1 MIDLQRIWPFALAAV
16 VLLAVVILV
25 LLVSL
30 LRRSARA
37 SQFEDAE
44 PEPEPVKPEETPALP
59 GDEKGAMKGPA
70 PLGVRLAFGRA
81 GRRLDRA
88 AAGDRHRVP
97 LLLLL
102 GADGSRD
109 SDLLANAG
117 LELPFGAPADAGMD
131 LGQGRGFWF
140 LDRGVVLD
148 LAGDAVLAADGRSSD
163 ERSWRSAL
171 NLLQSLRP
179 KRPVDGVVLAIPCR
193 ELVEAQRSEAARE
206 ELAARAGRI
215 YRKLWQMQQRLGFR
229 LPVYLLVTGCE
240 RLPGFGKFSS
250 LLPPRLRDEMLG
262 WSSPFGSDA
271 AYRSGWVD
279 EAFSAAGKRMDDL
292 QMEVFADTPD
302 AADSLFVLPG
312 AVRSLNVPVR
322 AVLDQL
328 FKSSAY
334 HESLILRGIYLC
346 GREEE
351 AAEESGAG
359 STAGKTARR
368 SFFLKDLLNDKAFR
382 EAGLAL
388 PAARTLI
395 ARNRAVR
402 SAQAATAAAALLLGG
417 GLVWASYSLGHQAET
432 IEDFLGDTRPY
443 LRQARQGEQKDLS
456 DAKLKEGTIE
466 LLRGMARMDFN
477 YFGSVFVPSS
487 WFSSFHDRLQQ
498 AFTRSFEDI
507 ILRAIHNELEEE
519 ARNRIDPAMAEADP
533 SRTVDAARIVRVE
546 LMPEFTAL
554 QRYVKEMEEV
564 ERKGRLFNKL
574 PDSRDLQPLAELVQY
589 AFHEELPESFF
600 ANDRMYLEALRK
612 AQYSRFDPSR
622 FRADASWAAEKL
634 AESFFAALFR
644 GNPFIARLRNLT
656 GELQMAAVSD
666 ADASERFRDLLGRM
680 ADVETAL
687 SGTELVWGF
696 RRQFNLGPAF
706 EGVLTTIES
715 SPIFDPASA
724 RLIRQAG
731 ESGWRTFQRSLAA
744 ESSPLTGRILAVDG
758 DGRAEMQL
766 SQGTL
771 LLQGALKAFLTQ
783 SFVAS
788 GSSGRPILVELPPET
803 RLVWD
808 PFLLDKATAVTA
820 AYVRFREKGLL
831 VLPEDLRPAIKDV
844 ALSRSAAQAV
854 ELIASAQT
862 FERISPAVSQ
872 ILVEDEVRVDIGKF
886 TAATRP
892 VNELITALGG
902 IRLDEPARDLKKA
915 MSSEAYRLL
924 KSVDRLLEEEN
935 AYRPRNGGFAWWNG
949 LVPASPAAWSAK
961 DTTEVQIYLEK
972 TRARIANLSQ
982 VYAQPLLTW
991 LTRDTNLPH
1000 EVKVLTDKWQFI
1012 LDDLR
1017 DFDGK
1022 KPGNPVET
1030 LQDYIIN
1037 KMAKVDTRSC
1047 QTAIVTNVAQAGDSL
1062 FARNLRD
1069 LSRQL
1074 ESRCNSLAG
1083 DHVLELY
1090 QAAAHYFNQR
1100 LAGRYP
1106 FTSRAPGPSVPEANP
1121 EDLRAFFRLF
1131 DKCQEVFRSVPDEAG
1146 QERLRDARG
1155 FIERIARARAFFEPY
1170 LDAEKPELYPSF
1182 DVEADFR
1189 ILREREVEGNQIIG
1203 WTLEVGGERITDRE
1217 VENRKIRWHF
1227 GEPVR
1232 LSLRWAS
1239 DGPYQPVIRT
1249 PRSGLSV
1256 RERTVVYEYTN
1267 RWSLLTALAD
1277 NRATLRDLPSYVD
1290 DQPVTLAL
1298 AVHTEPIAGGPRSEV
1313 PTQVFLRLTVLA
1325 PGTTKALD
1333 PPTFP
1338 ERAPISE
1345 QQQQVVENEL

>member
-25 LLVSL
+25 LLISL

-44 PEPEPVKPEETPALP
+44 PEPEPEPAKLEETPATP

-88 AAGDRHRVP
+88 AAGDRHGVP

-148 LAGDAVLAADGRSSD
+148 LAGDAVLAADGRASD

-171 NLLQSLRP
+171 NLLQRLRP

-193 ELVEAQRSEAARE
+193 ELIEAQRNEAAQE
-206 ELAARAGRI
+206 ELTARAGRI

-240 RLPGFGKFSS
+240 RLPGFGSFSG
-250 LLPPRLRDEMLG
+250 LVPPRLRDEMLG
-262 WSSPFGSDA
+262 WSSPYGPDA

-279 EAFSAAGKRMDDL
+279 DAFTAVGKRMDDL
-292 QMEVFADTPD
+292 QMEVFADRPD
-302 AADSLFVLPG
+302 TADSLFLLPG

-322 AVLDQL
+322 AVLNQL

-334 HESLILRGIYLC
+334 HESLILRGIYFS
-346 GREEE
+346 GREEH
-351 AAEESGAG
+351 AEE

-388 PAARTLI
+388 PAARTLM

-432 IEDFLGDTRPY
+432 IEDFLGDTRPH
-443 LRQARQGEQKDLS
+443 LRQARQGEHKDLA
-456 DAKLKEGTIE
+456 DAKLKEGTLE
-466 LLRGMARMDFN
+466 LLRGMGRMDFN

-507 ILRAIHNELEEE
+507 ILQAIHNELEEE
-519 ARNRIDPAMAEADP
+519 ARNRIDPALAEAAP
-533 SRTVDAARIVRVE
+533 ARSANARIVRVE

-554 QRYVKEMEEV
+554 QRYVKEMDEV
-564 ERKGRLFNKL
+564 EKKGRLFNKL
-574 PDSRDLQPLAELVQY
+574 PDSRDLHPLAELVKF
-589 AFHEELPESFF
+589 AFQEELPESFF
-600 ANDRMYLEALRK
+600 ANDKMYLAALRK
-612 AQYSRFDPSR
+612 AQYARFDPAR
-622 FRADASWAAEKL
+622 FRPDASWAAEKL
-634 AESFFAALFR
+634 AESFLAALYR
-644 GNPFIARLRNLT
+644 GNPFIARLKILT
-656 GELQMAAVSD
+656 AELQKAAL
-666 ADASERFRDLLGRM
+666 ADAGETGRFRDLLDRM
-680 ADVETAL
+680 EDIETAL
-687 SGTELVWGF
+687 SGTELVWAF
-696 RRQFNLGPAF
+696 RRQYNLGPAF
-706 EGVLTTIES
+706 DGVLATIEI

-724 RLIRQAG
+724 HRIRQAG
-731 ESGWRTFQRSLAA
+731 DSGWRSFQRALAA
-744 ESSPLTGRILAVDG
+744 ESSSLTGTILAVDG
-758 DGRAEMQL
+758 DERAEMQL

-771 LLQGALKAFLTQ
+771 LLQSSLKMFLTQ
-783 SFVAS
+783 SFVAAGS
-788 GSSGRPILVELPPET
+788 GGRPIQVELPPGT

-820 AYVRFREKGLL
+820 AYERFRDKGLL

-844 ALSRSAAQAV
+844 ALNRSAAQAV
-854 ELIASAQT
+854 ELIVSAQT
-862 FERISPAVSQ
+862 FEPISPAVSQ
-872 ILVEDEVRVDIGKF
+872 TLVEDEVKTDIGMF

-892 VNELITALGG
+892 VNELMTALGR
-902 IRLDEPARDLKKA
+902 IHLDEPARDLRKA
-915 MSSEAYRLL
+915 MSSEANRLL
-924 KSVDRLLEEEN
+924 KSVDRLLEEQN
-935 AYRPRNGGFAWWNG
+935 AYEPRLGGFSWWEG
-949 LVPASPAAWSAK
+949 RVPASPAAWSAK
-961 DTTEVQIYLEK
+961 DTTEVQIYLER

-991 LTRDTNLPH
+991 LTRDTNLPL
-1000 EVKVLTDKWQFI
+1000 EVKLLTAKWQLI

-1017 DFDGK
+1017 DFEGK
-1022 KPGNPVET
+1022 KPGNPVEA
-1030 LQDYIIN
+1030 LQDYILN
-1037 KMAKVDTRSC
+1037 QMTKVDTRSC
-1047 QTAIVTNVAQAGDSL
+1047 QDAIVANVAQTGDSL

-1074 ESRCNSLAG
+1074 QSRCYSLAG
-1083 DHVLELY
+1083 NHVLELY
-1090 QAAAHYFNQR
+1090 QAAATYFNQR

-1106 FTSRAPGPSVPEANP
+1106 FTSRTPGQGVPEANP

-1131 DKCQEVFRSVPDEAG
+1131 DSCHKVFLSVPEEAG
-1146 QERLRDARG
+1146 EERLSDARG
-1155 FIERIARARAFFEPY
+1155 FIEKIARARKFFAPY

-1189 ILREREVEGNQIIG
+1189 ILREREVAANQIIG
-1203 WTLEVGGERITDRE
+1203 WTLEVGGESITDRE
-1217 VENRKIRWHF
+1217 VESRKIRWTF

-1239 DGPYQPVIRT
+1239 DGPLEPVT
-1249 PRSGLSV
+1249 HKLGAGVSV
-1256 RERTVVYEYTN
+1256 KERTVVYEYTN

-1277 NRATLRDLPSYVD
+1277 NRAKTRELPPD
-1290 DQPVTLAL
+1290 IKEQPVTLSL
-1298 AVHTEPIAGGPRSEV
+1298 AVYTQPAAGGPMLEV

-1325 PGTTKALD
+1325 PGTTQSLD
-1333 PPTFP
+1333 PPKFP
-1338 ERAPISE
+1338 DERAPVSE
-1345 QQQQVVENEL
+1345 QQQIVENEL